1 MKARKKG
8 GTSAPKDKSMEYKNG
23 LAKKYAGEEAT
34 KLALYES
41 QVDFITGRKARP
53 KSGAGTYAMHAV
65 YMSEFERK
73 KVLHEKRA
81 MGKMNRKERKEYKNT
96 LAKNEEAANVIE
108 KTVYLVYPLEVGTH
122 FYRTK
127 DGAENQLG
135 KKYDRWILSE
145 LQCDY
150 DDIRIISM
158 KESEAVSILETM

>member
-1 MKARKKG
+1 MKARKKSG
-8 GTSAPKDKSMEYKNG
+8 ANAPKDKSMEYKNG
-23 LAKKYAGEEAT
+23 LAKKYAGEEAA

-41 QVDFITGRKARP
+41 QVEFITGRKARP
-53 KSGAGTYAMHAV
+53 RTGAGTYAMHAV

-73 KVLHEKRA
+73 KALHEKRA
-81 MGKMNRKERKEYKNT
+81 MGKMNRKERKDYKNA

-108 KTVYLVYPLEVGTH
+108 KTVYLVYPLEIGAH

-135 KKYDRWILSE
+135 KKYDRWIMSE

-150 DDIRIISM
+150 ENIKIVSM
-158 KESEAVSILETM
+158 KESEAVSILATM